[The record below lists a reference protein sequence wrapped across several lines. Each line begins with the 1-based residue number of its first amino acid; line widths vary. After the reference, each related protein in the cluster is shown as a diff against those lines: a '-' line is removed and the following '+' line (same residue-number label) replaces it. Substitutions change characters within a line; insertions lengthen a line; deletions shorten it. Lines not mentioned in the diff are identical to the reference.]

1 MPIVTIYIPEEQE
14 PLELSVEKGT
24 ALLIGRCPDTA
35 QLDAELKQELIATKV
50 RLIVVSSPRVSA
62 NHLLVSYQ
70 DELLQLRDLQS
81 RNGTW
86 QQLPRRGTCT
96 LMTSGEVVLTL
107 SSALL
112 HNAELPGPQLADWGL
127 PQEFAPSLARAVAA
141 WLTRLGL
148 DAEVE
153 VRTQGPP
160 TDEALG
166 LPLHSGEVLVVSLSI
181 DTTHERSWQLI
192 QDRLVGYVHQENRRY
207 SQLTDHEEG
216 VVFVS
221 PLIRAVHS
229 QVAEAAMQSQRL
241 VLLGPTGSGKE
252 VLAHCY
258 HRHSPRNRGP
268 FVAINCALLRED
280 LLYAQ
285 LFGARRGSF
294 TGCVADMIGLVDA
307 AHDGTLFLD
316 EIAELD
322 AASQRALL
330 RFLDSRGEYH
340 RLGEVRP
347 RRADVQIVCATHLN
361 LADPKSRA
369 GRFREDLWYRLGVR
383 IVHVPALAERT
394 EDIVALLRSRR
405 LRGSALA
412 AFDALSP
419 DALALVLRDPWPGNL
434 RDLDNFLERL
444 PPAARRHS
452 LDDSIVRRALSEGR
466 ALPPS
471 PPSPHESQP
480 AEARLRALD
489 ERRWSEVT
497 TAASRAFLVD
507 FGGPPRGWGQVQ
519 TFTEKYLKPVFIAHA
534 AGLERNRELHENIN
548 YSALARRLSIADGST
563 IKGHLLR
570 YFDRFRNERA
580 AGKSQREGAA

>member
-1 MPIVTIYIPEEQE
+1 MSLITIYVPEAQE

-24 ALLIGRCPDTA
+24 ALLIGRCPDIA
-35 QLDAELKQELIATKV
+35 QLDAELKHELIATQV
-50 RLIVVSSPRVSA
+50 DHIVVSSPRVSA

-70 DELLQLRDLQS
+70 GELLQLRDLQS

-86 QQLPRRGTCT
+86 QQLPRQGSCS

-107 SSALL
+107 SSTLL
-112 HNAELPGPQLADWGL
+112 HNSELPGPQLADWSL
-127 PQEFAPSLARAVAA
+127 PQEFAPALARAVAA
-141 WLTRLGL
+141 WFTRLGL
-148 DAEVE
+148 DAEVQVKAGGSLPE
-153 VRTQGPP
+153 
-160 TDEALG
+160 DALG
-166 LPLHSGEVLVVSLSI
+166 LPLHSGEVLVVRLSI
-181 DTTHERSWQLI
+181 DTTQERSWQLV
-192 QDRLVGYVHQENRRY
+192 QERLVGHIHQENRRY
-207 SQLTDHEEG
+207 GQLTDHEEG

-229 QVAEAAMQSQRL
+229 QVAEAAAQSQRL

-347 RRADVQIVCATHLN
+347 RRADVQIVCATHTN

-405 LRGSALA
+405 LRGSALP

-419 DALALVLRDPWPGNL
+419 AALELVLRDPWPGNL

-444 PPAARRHS
+444 PPVARRHS
-452 LDDSIVRRALSEGR
+452 LDELIVRRALSEGR
-466 ALPPS
+466 TLPPDLPTTHES
-471 PPSPHESQP
+471 PPSEPL
-480 AEARLRALD
+480 LRALD

-497 TAASRAFLVD
+497 AAASRAFLVD

-534 AGLERNRELHENIN
+534 AGLERRRELHENIN

-570 YFDRFRNERA
+570 YFERFRSEHTVGRRP
-580 AGKSQREGAA
+580 GEGVA